1 MYNKLKNIFK
11 KFIPTKLLIHYESFF
26 RFFLYQFYRGRK
38 YQCNICGKGLR
49 KFIPFKDEEKLCP
62 NCGSA
67 SRHRR
72 LWNILN
78 SEFLKGKPSILDFS
92 PHRSLYRQ
100 FKKIPSLSYTSTDLS
115 GFFLADQHY
124 DITNIPIPN
133 DTDDLIIC
141 YHVLEHVEN
150 DRQALKELYR
160 VLKPG
165 GVCLIQTPF
174 KQGEIVEDFSIT
186 TDEGRLKHFGQWDH
200 VRVYSAAGLKERLEK
215 CGFQVETREY
225 HEKDDNPLGY
235 KRNELIILCRK

>member
-1 MYNKLKNIFK
+1 M
-11 KFIPTKLLIHYESFF
+11 
-26 RFFLYQFYRGRK
+26 
-38 YQCNICGKGLR
+38 
-49 KFIPFKDEEKLCP
+49 
-62 NCGSA
+62 
-67 SRHRR
+67 
-72 LWNILN
+72 N
-78 SEFLKGKPSILDFS
+78 SEFLKDKPSILDFS

-133 DTDDLIIC
+133 DTYDLIIC

-150 DRQALKELYR
+150 DRQAMKELYR

-174 KQGEIVEDFSIT
+174 KQGETYEDLSIT

-200 VRVYSAAGLKERLEK
+200 VRIYSLSGLKERLENQD
-215 CGFQVETREY
+215 FLVDIREY
-225 HEKDDNPLGY
+225 HEKVDHPNGFKKD
-235 KRNELIILCRK
+235 EIILMCRKTISLI